1 MLVLVYVYVRG
12 EDLIIMSKLNNLIG
26 FWNSKSAEQ
35 EDKQVLSP
43 RPSRPKSEIIDRNF
57 VKRMENLSGGQ
68 RGPRERGGV
77 RFILRRAPLPSH
89 LSQLIGKIK
98 SPWEQITHRFYSS
111 TLLLPMKFNSS
122 LLVVVM

>member
-1 MLVLVYVYVRG
+1 
-12 EDLIIMSKLNNLIG
+12 MSKLNNLIG
-26 FWNSKSAEQ
+26 FWNSKSADQ
-35 EDKQVLSP
+35 GQGDKVSLSP
-43 RPSRPKSEIIDRNF
+43 KASRPKSEIIDRNF

-111 TLLLPMKFNSS
+111 TLLLPMQFNSS
-122 LLVVVM
+122 LPCSDVLATSEVKQQ